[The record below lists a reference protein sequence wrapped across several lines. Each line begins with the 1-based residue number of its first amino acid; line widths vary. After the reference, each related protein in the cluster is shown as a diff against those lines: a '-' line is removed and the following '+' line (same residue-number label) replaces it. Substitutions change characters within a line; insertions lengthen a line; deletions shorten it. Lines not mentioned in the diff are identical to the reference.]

1 MSSLGKR
8 RAVRNKAQP
17 QAEGE
22 TEEAKGDHWTKP
34 GYLKLEQIPAWDG
47 RKKETSHV
55 KTDSLALPRT
65 SWGAGR
71 HDGLGGGGGL
81 AAASGDWSS
90 DRSHACY

>member
-8 RAVRNKAQP
+8 RAVCNKVQP

-22 TEEAKGDHWTKP
+22 TEEAKGNHWTQARVFKTRADP
-34 GYLKLEQIPAWDG
+34 RLG
-47 RKKETSHV
+47 REEETSHV

-71 HDGLGGGGGL
+71 HDGLGGGGLHLETGRLIDHML
-81 AAASGDWSS
+81 ATS
-90 DRSHACY
+90 